1 MADISITA
9 SSVIAGAGAKI
20 EDMMA
25 GATVT
30 AGQVVYKSE
39 TDGLARLADNNG
51 ASANI
56 RTPYGIA
63 LNGASSGQPVRVLT
77 EGPITIGG
85 AVSSGLAYYLSATPG
100 GICPVG
106 DLSTGNYVSL
116 IGATTSS
123 TVLFVQILAT
133 GVVL

>member
-1 MADISITA
+1 MADLSITA
-9 SSVIAGAGAKI
+9 ANVIAGAGATI
-20 EDMMA
+20 VDMMA
-25 GATVT
+25 GATLT
-30 AGQVVYKSE
+30 AGQVVYRSE

-56 RTPYGIA
+56 RTPFGIA
-63 LNGASSGQPVRVLT
+63 LNGAASGQPVRVLT
-77 EGPITIGG
+77 QGPITIGA
-85 AVSSGLAYYLSATPG
+85 AVASGLAYYLSATPG

-123 TVLFVQILAT
+123 TVLFVQILPT
-133 GVVL
+133 GVLL